1 MDVEIDVSAETYGR
15 IGATVDLGAG
25 LRPRPS
31 AHQHRLLN
39 AADGSGLIEQGAH
52 RRADAVWPVIGLRPD
67 ADPFA
72 VGNPVSLLCG
82 GKSDP
87 AGRPAGFT
95 DYRISV
101 TRYFAGTP
109 SALS

>member
-1 MDVEIDVSAETYGR
+1 MSSKPEWTSRSTSVQKLTEK

-52 RRADAVWPVIGLRPD
+52 RRADAVWPTCPD
-67 ADPFA
+67 RSSSSSP
-72 VGNPVSLLCG
+72 GW
-82 GKSDP
+82 
-87 AGRPAGFT
+87 
-95 DYRISV
+95 
-101 TRYFAGTP
+101 
-109 SALS
+109 